1 MKNFTLTLL
10 FSLCLTCM
18 YAQPVVTLV
27 HNDLNT
33 LDRTI
38 PNLVSNGSFETG
50 GPSIGNQV
58 SYFWTRPCNTNIP
71 AGWTA
76 DGDQNSYGFWGYFQ
90 STDAAQYNQSLN
102 TPACD
107 NTLQTVFTDGMMDA
121 AGHGNN
127 LLYFGNYEV
136 TINGPAPSYNAAT
149 GEYIPR
155 AQVAAAEAAIGWTNY
170 GSGAIIKPIKLSQ
183 TVTGLTPGN
192 YYELEFWVTAEFFG
206 GTGGIFQLNVG
217 SKKFWLITPG
227 PENLNGFGNS
237 ERYHL
242 VFQATGA
249 STVLTFTNFG
259 HFNSTLNPTMAPWF
273 VGSASN
279 FTAELAI
286 DDAIIN
292 QRTINVSGKIFI
304 DVNGDGNSGGD
315 ANYTAAN
322 HYVNLVGPDGKILYS
337 ALVDATGNYNFPAP
351 MNTAGLSI
359 QISKTSAALEA
370 NPNAAEAP
378 TGYSNTTP
386 VSIPLTTVAANITN
400 QDFGVQFVVLPVSFG
415 EFNAVNKDDNS
426 VLSWVTY
433 SEQDASYFEIEKS
446 IDGFASSKNTV
457 GKVQATGNSSVKKS
471 YSFAEKNNNSPIN
484 YYRIK
489 MVDKNGS
496 FVYSNIVSV
505 KGNKNIFVQVRSN
518 PFADK
523 ISLIVQATAKYNA
536 VINITDL
543 SGRKVVASSARLV
556 QGINNVEISNL
567 NNLPKGIYILEVS
580 GSTENFKFKLLKK

>member
-10 FSLCLTCM
+10 FSLCLM
-18 YAQPVVTLV
+18 AMHAQPVVSLV

-50 GPSIGNQV
+50 GPSTGNQV
-58 SYFWTRPCNTNIP
+58 SYFWTRPCNTNVP
-71 AGWTA
+71 VGWTA

-90 STDAAQYNQSLN
+90 STDAAQYNQALN

-107 NTLQTVFTDGMMDA
+107 NTLQTVFTDAMMDA
-121 AGHGNN
+121 AGHSNN

-183 TVTGLTPGN
+183 TVTGLTAGN

-242 VFQATGA
+242 VFQATAA

-259 HFNSTLNPTMAPWF
+259 HFNSGLNPAMAPWF
-273 VGSASN
+273 AGSASN
-279 FTAELAI
+279 FTSEIAV
-286 DDAIIN
+286 DDVIIN

-337 ALVDATGNYNFPAP
+337 ALVDATGNYSFPAP

-378 TGYSNTTP
+378 TGYTNTTP
-386 VSIPLTTVAANITN
+386 VSIPLTTVAANIIN
-400 QDFGVQFVVLPVSFG
+400 QDFGVQFMVLPISFG

-426 VLSWVTY
+426 ILSWVTY
-433 SEQDASYFEIEKS
+433 SEQDASHFEIEKS

-457 GKVQATGNSSVKKS
+457 GKVEAAGNSSVKKS
-471 YSFAEKNNNSPIN
+471 YSFAEKNNNSPVN

-505 KGNKNIFVQVRSN
+505 KGNRNIFVQVRSN
-518 PFADK
+518 PFTDK

-536 VINITDL
+536 IVNITDL
-543 SGRKVVASSARLV
+543 SGRKVVTSSARLV
-556 QGINNVEISNL
+556 QGVNNVEINNL

>member
-1 MKNFTLTLL
+1 MYNKAYFIGKRVWTYLNKN
-10 FSLCLTCM
+10 
-18 YAQPVVTLV
+18 
-27 HNDLNT
+27 
-33 LDRTI
+33 
-38 PNLVSNGSFETG
+38 
-50 GPSIGNQV
+50 
-58 SYFWTRPCNTNIP
+58 
-71 AGWTA
+71 
-76 DGDQNSYGFWGYFQ
+76 
-90 STDAAQYNQSLN
+90 
-102 TPACD
+102 
-107 NTLQTVFTDGMMDA
+107 VFIA
-121 AGHGNN
+121 FNW
-127 LLYFGNYEV
+127 NY
-136 TINGPAPSYNAAT
+136 
-149 GEYIPR
+149 
-155 AQVAAAEAAIGWTNY
+155 
-170 GSGAIIKPIKLSQ
+170 
-183 TVTGLTPGN
+183 
-192 YYELEFWVTAEFFG
+192 
-206 GTGGIFQLNVG
+206 
-217 SKKFWLITPG
+217 
-227 PENLNGFGNS
+227 
-237 ERYHL
+237 
-242 VFQATGA
+242 
-249 STVLTFTNFG
+249 
-259 HFNSTLNPTMAPWF
+259 
-273 VGSASN
+273 
-279 FTAELAI
+279 
-286 DDAIIN
+286 
-292 QRTINVSGKIFI
+292 
-304 DVNGDGNSGGD
+304 
-315 ANYTAAN
+315 
-322 HYVNLVGPDGKILYS
+322 
-337 ALVDATGNYNFPAP
+337 
-351 MNTAGLSI
+351 
-359 QISKTSAALEA
+359 
-370 NPNAAEAP
+370 NAAEAP